1 MVFTLFEEKK
11 YDKRENWTIFMNN
24 LALFSLFTGF
34 IRDTNTIFTTT
45 AEIHARSP
53 RRFTATLTM

>member
-11 YDKRENWTIFMNN
+11 YDKRENWTIFINN

-34 IRDTNTIFTTT
+34 IRDTNTIFTIT
-45 AEIHARSP
+45 AEIHA
-53 RRFTATLTM
+53 LID